1 VLYCSPPSSN
11 GNNAPPNYK
20 HNVPVGGTNRHDF
33 FLSFVI
39 DSNVF
44 LLHVLMFG
52 SSFGGY
58 IGKNLG
64 RKGKGSVFLCAI

>member
-1 VLYCSPPSSN
+1 VLYYSPPSSN

-20 HNVPVGGTNRHDF
+20 RNVLVGGTNRHHF
-33 FLSFVI
+33 FLSLVI
-39 DSNVF
+39 DSDVF

-58 IGKNLG
+58 VGKNLG
-64 RKGKGSVFLCAI
+64 HKGKGSVFLCAI